1 MGTKSMVGV
10 VVVLVVLL
18 GLPILGGMA
27 KKAKDDNGAATQ
39 GAVNA
44 QSTQP
49 SKPAEDPM
57 MPRALSADEAMR
69 AINTHGSRPGGGLK
83 ILSPAAENAATN
95 LVKTQAR
102 INQGGT
108 IDVNDA
114 MNMMNRAMT
123 DSQTIQ
129 NYAAS
134 CERWSAVTAV
144 SDFERTDVARRCSS
158 ELGSGVTIIFY
169 DTGGSPS
176 HVWPRSARL

>member
-27 KKAKDDNGAATQ
+27 KKAKDDNGAASQ

-44 QSTQP
+44 QAVQP
-49 SKPAEDPM
+49 AKPAEDPM
-57 MPRALSADEAMR
+57 MPRALSADEALR
-69 AINTHGSRPGGGLK
+69 AVNTHGSRPGGGLK
-83 ILSPAAENAATN
+83 ILSPAAENAAAN
-95 LVKTQAR
+95 LVKTQVVVVD
-102 INQGGT
+102 IK
-108 IDVNDA
+108 DMVNLA
-114 MNMMNRAMT
+114 NRVAT
-123 DSQTIQ
+123 DTQILQ
-129 NYAAS
+129 KV
-134 CERWSAVTAV
+134 ERWSSVTAV